1 MNQAGAPAIRP
12 ASGDIGIGAHGPATP
27 GVLSDDAYRDRFGT
41 ANPNSDLITALE
53 GVSVSLH
60 VCSYALANARIDPAA
75 VNPGWSI
82 DVAAMV
88 TIVNFMMDGWTLL
101 AP

>member
-1 MNQAGAPAIRP
+1 M
-12 ASGDIGIGAHGPATP
+12 
-27 GVLSDDAYRDRFGT
+27 
-41 ANPNSDLITALE
+41 
-53 GVSVSLH
+53 SLH
-60 VCSYALANARIDPAA
+60 VCSYALANVRIDPAA